1 MRTIKNIFD
10 RMFKKTFGDVENVK
24 VFLNFILPEPIKKR
38 IDFSKLEIDQTNYI
52 SKRFDEY
59 YSDIIARTK
68 MKGGDGDD
76 IPVDIFFLMDHKTK
90 GKKTIFTQFLKYMYV
105 MWEKDLDAGDIPRV
119 IIPVVFYHG
128 ERKWNIPQS
137 FRELFKIDDELKEFL
152 LDFNYILFDA
162 EKWDFGPEHNEELR
176 DNVFLFTSLVLLKSA
191 YNHDLDSIKEIFKFW
206 HKKGFIKEFDQA
218 LFFLEFVY
226 ETQEV
231 TEEGLKR
238 MLEESDIE
246 GGDIMQTLA
255 QQLKKEGKKEEK
267 LNIARELVK
276 NGVDINIISRS
287 TGLPLEKLEELAS
300 MVQ

>member
-10 RMFKKTFGDVENVK
+10 RMFKKTFGEVENVK
-24 VFLNFILPEPIKKR
+24 AFLNFILPEPIKKR

-59 YSDIIARTK
+59 YSDIVARTK
-68 MKGGDGDD
+68 LKNDDGDD
-76 IPVDIFFLMDHKTK
+76 IAVDIFFLMEHK
-90 GKKTIFTQFLKYMYV
+90 GKGEKTIFTQFLKYMYV
-105 MWEKDLDAGDIPRV
+105 MWEEDIDAGINPRV

-128 ERKWNIPQS
+128 ERKWKIPQS
-137 FRELFKIDDELKEFL
+137 FRELFKIDVELKDFL

-162 EKWDFGPEHNEELR
+162 EKWDFESFHNKELK
-176 DNVFLFTSLVLLKSA
+176 DNVFLFTSLVLMKSA
-191 YNHDLDSIKEIFKFW
+191 SNHDLKSIKEVFKFW

-246 GGDIMQTLA
+246 GGEIMQTLA
-255 QQLKKEGKKEEK
+255 NRLRKEGAKAEK
-267 LNIARELVK
+267 INTARELLK
-276 NGVDINIISRS
+276 NGVDINIISRA
-287 TGLPLEKLEELAS
+287 TGLSPEEIEKLVS
-300 MVQ
+300 TSN